1 VDVRARDL
9 RSVRF
14 DDFPGVAVEFD
25 DEHVAATVIVD
36 DLRAIRQRTRQYTFP
51 DEVPAIVEF
60 DQYIRRLQTSET
72 SLVSRR

>member
-1 VDVRARDL
+1 MLTSTGVDVSTRDL

-36 DLRAIRQRTRQYTFP
+36 DLRAIRQ
-51 DEVPAIVEF
+51 
-60 DQYIRRLQTSET
+60 
-72 SLVSRR
+72 